1 MEFTQT
7 MEHVIKELAVIR
19 KVYAKAISESFVQE
33 SFSPNEVNILIFLAR
48 NPSLNTGR
56 DLSICLDVSKG
67 LVCRSVDA
75 LIKKEMITARD
86 DPDDRRI
93 QRLVLTK
100 KADPVIQEI
109 FKVNQEISRDIFQ
122 GIPEEEI
129 VQMEKTLRKIIQKF
143 HERLEII

>member
-1 MEFTQT
+1 M
-7 MEHVIKELAVIR
+7 
-19 KVYAKAISESFVQE
+19 
-33 SFSPNEVNILIFLAR
+33 NILIFLAR

-109 FKVNQEISRDIFQ
+109 FKVNQEISKDIFQ

>member
-1 MEFTQT
+1 M
-7 MEHVIKELAVIR
+7 
-19 KVYAKAISESFVQE
+19 
-33 SFSPNEVNILIFLAR
+33 NILIFLAR

-67 LVCRSVDA
+67 LICRSVDA

-109 FKVNQEISRDIFQ
+109 FKVNQEISKDIFQ

>member
-1 MEFTQT
+1 
-7 MEHVIKELAVIR
+7 
-19 KVYAKAISESFVQE
+19 
-33 SFSPNEVNILIFLAR
+33 
-48 NPSLNTGR
+48 
-56 DLSICLDVSKG
+56 
-67 LVCRSVDA
+67 
-75 LIKKEMITARD
+75 MITARD

-109 FKVNQEISRDIFQ
+109 FKVNQEISKDIFQ

>member
-1 MEFTQT
+1 M
-7 MEHVIKELAVIR
+7 
-19 KVYAKAISESFVQE
+19 
-33 SFSPNEVNILIFLAR
+33 NILIFLAR

>member
-1 MEFTQT
+1 M
-7 MEHVIKELAVIR
+7 
-19 KVYAKAISESFVQE
+19 
-33 SFSPNEVNILIFLAR
+33 
-48 NPSLNTGR
+48 NTGR

-67 LVCRSVDA
+67 LICRSVDA